1 MTTQLPALTRRETGW
16 SDAAIR
22 TILTE
27 HLEFE
32 FAAMPP
38 ESAASLIEFQVRAR
52 IGGLGAG
59 HPHARAWVI
68 ESAGHPLGYAL
79 VDERGN
85 ELRLVDLVVRPT
97 ARRRGV
103 ATSVLDELTAR
114 ADASG
119 SAVTLTVQPGGEA
132 ERLYLRHGF
141 TAAGDDGD
149 DPMHRVLRRPATEGT
164 R

>member
-1 MTTQLPALTRRETGW
+1 MIAQPAALTRRETTA

-22 TILTE
+22 SILDE
-27 HLEFE
+27 HLAAE
-32 FAAMPP
+32 FAALPAD
-38 ESAASLIEFQVRAR
+38 AAAMLIEFQVRAR
-52 IGGLGAG
+52 LGGLGAG

-79 VDERGN
+79 VDDHGD
-85 ELRLVDLVVRPT
+85 ELRLVDLVVRPS

-103 ATSVLDELTAR
+103 ATSLLDELTSR
-114 ADASG
+114 ADAS
-119 SAVTLTVQPGGEA
+119 ARPVALTVQPGGDA

-141 TAAGDDGD
+141 TAVGGIDDS
-149 DPMHRVLRRPATEGT
+149 MHRVLRRPATEGT